1 MNGRK
6 IGATAARVLR
16 QLKHDPRTLGLVLFV
31 PCVLIVILRYV
42 YQGETQVFD
51 QIAPMILGIFPL
63 IAMFLVTSIAM
74 LRERTIGTIER
85 LMTLP
90 MTKLELILGY
100 ALAFALLALLQ
111 ACIASG
117 VTLGLLGVA
126 VQDGTVAVLVTAM
139 LAGLLGMALGL
150 FLSAFATS
158 EFQAVQF
165 MPAFIMPQL
174 LIGGFFVPREHMAV
188 ALQWIADI
196 CPLTY
201 VVEAMRQVTG
211 HSGWSGELMKDLV
224 ITVAFCIAALA
235 LGAVTLRRQDA

>member
-1 MNGRK
+1 MSFKK
-6 IGATAARVLR
+6 IMATAGRVLR
-16 QLKHDPRTLGLVLFV
+16 QIRHDPRTLGLVLFV
-31 PCVLIVILRYV
+31 PSVLIIILRYV
-42 YQGETQVFD
+42 YQDELTVFNH
-51 QIAPMILGIFPL
+51 IAPMILGIFPL
-63 IAMFLVTSIAM
+63 TAMFLVTSIAM
-74 LRERTIGTIER
+74 LRERTIGTLER

-100 ALAFALLALLQ
+100 ALAFALLALAQ
-111 ACIASG
+111 AAIASG
-117 VTLGLLGVA
+117 VTLGLLDVA
-126 VQDGTVAVLVTAM
+126 VQGGTAAVLITAV

-188 ALQWIADI
+188 VLQWLADI

-201 VVEAMRQVTG
+201 IVEAMRQVTAHG
-211 HSGWSGELMKDLV
+211 NWTGELIKDLL
-224 ITVAFCIAALA
+224 ITAGFCIAALA
-235 LGAVTLRRQDA
+235 LGAVTLRRQE

>member
-1 MNGRK
+1 MNLKK
-6 IGATAARVLR
+6 ITATAGRVLR
-16 QLKHDPRTLGLVLFV
+16 QIRHDPRTLGLVLFV
-31 PCVLIVILRYV
+31 PSVLIVILRYV
-42 YQGETQVFD
+42 YQDELTVFSN
-51 QIAPMILGIFPL
+51 IAPMILGIFPL

-74 LRERTIGTIER
+74 LRERTIGTLER

-100 ALAFALLALLQ
+100 ALAFALLALAQ
-111 ACIASG
+111 AAIASG
-117 VTLGLLGVA
+117 VTLGLLDVA
-126 VQDGTVAVLVTAM
+126 VQGGTAAVLITAV

-188 ALQWIADI
+188 VLQWLANI
-196 CPLTY
+196 CPMTY
-201 VVEAMRQVTG
+201 IVEAMRQVTAS
-211 HSGWSGELMKDLV
+211 SGWTGELLKDLF
-224 ITVAFCIAALA
+224 ITAGFYVAALA
-235 LGAVTLRRQDA
+235 LGAATLRRQE